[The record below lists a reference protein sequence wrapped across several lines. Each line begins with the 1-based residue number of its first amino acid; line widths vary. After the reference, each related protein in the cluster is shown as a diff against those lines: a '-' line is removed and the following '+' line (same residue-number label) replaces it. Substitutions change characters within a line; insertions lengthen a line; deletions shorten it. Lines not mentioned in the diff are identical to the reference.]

1 MDPLQYLDILLKL
14 CVGLVPLYLLRK
26 VVDLKDIEFT
36 WSKMRFSVGGLA
48 AYFVIELIVFG
59 YFSRNFK
66 KVTIIAPYETSD
78 RKRIKNSQM
87 CIVQNPRLSKVV
99 SGERRRIELTFLV
112 TGSDYNVRQTM
123 ISKHYETQIVNLEK
137 IMLENDIKPY
147 DLLGDDEIKRI
158 ERPFKLVRKGPE
170 SEKDP
175 RFYDHDMKE
184 MDIRYEKNIPR

>member
-137 IMLENDIKPY
+137 IMLENDIKAY
-147 DLLGDDEIKRI
+147 DLLGDDVIKRI
-158 ERPFKLVRKGPE
+158 DRPFKLVRKGPE

-184 MDIRYEKNIPR
+184 MDKRYEKNIPR